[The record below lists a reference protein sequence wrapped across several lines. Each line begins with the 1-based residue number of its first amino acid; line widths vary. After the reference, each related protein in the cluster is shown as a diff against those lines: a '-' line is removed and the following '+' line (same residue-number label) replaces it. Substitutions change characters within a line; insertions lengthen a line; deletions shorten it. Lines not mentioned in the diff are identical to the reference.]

1 MTITLERNGRI
12 VEVAP
17 AELITADREVAWAEG
32 LIRHNP
38 LYAWILGRFVSAGA
52 ANANGHIFDADELRT
67 SAATLANAPLNMLHR
82 PHQVLGTYVGAELV
96 YPAAAAAAQDLGAPF
111 VESLAA
117 MWRYYFPEEYAILKM
132 AHQAGLLAQSMEC
145 IPKTVTCATG
155 CAQTFPYA
163 GRASDTYCDHINGP
177 PAGARKLNKPL
188 FSAGAIVIPPAVPAW
203 KGAKVTRMSA
213 TLRTAEAEGLAARL
227 YDQVAATIP
236 GLNETQREQF
246 MAAVMDLTGPPAA
259 TPVKAAP
266 LSFPGIRLNPAPDAR
281 KGASEAQLRVNT
293 RNAASAADADEPHAH
308 VDRDPDE
315 ADSPCKICG
324 KDAGSPIHQGLGPP
338 RDAGA
343 ASDVSDTSA
352 MIALYPPGDVA
363 AVMALSGDF
372 SDRLPPS
379 DLHITLAYLGPEATL
394 ELDRE
399 AVEAAIAPL
408 AAVSA
413 PLEGWVSGIGR
424 FSAGYP
430 AGQDAWPLY
439 ASIDLPTLPEFRQKV
454 VANLA
459 AAGIPHARNH
469 GFSPHM
475 TLAYVQE
482 GDEPAAAALLASGL
496 APVGLRIGSVVLAW
510 GKDRTVFPL
519 DGVSAGAQDTEQ
531 EAADALLAITA
542 RWRREAATIAVWD
555 PLIGRSFSAEQ
566 RDAMARKGHAL
577 PDGSFPIANA
587 SDLRNAIQ
595 ALGRAKNSAAAKRHI
610 IKRAK
615 ALGATNLL
623 PDGWA

>member
-1 MTITLERNGRI
+1 MSGIVLERNGRI

-17 AELITADREVAWAEG
+17 AELITAEREVAWAEG

-38 LYAWILGRFVSAGA
+38 LYAWILGRFVSAGP
-52 ANANGHIFDADELRT
+52 ANANGHIFDADELRV
-67 SAATLANAPLNMLHR
+67 SAATLTHAPLNMLHR
-82 PHQVLGTYVGAELV
+82 PHQVLGSYVGAELV
-96 YPAAAAAAQDLGAPF
+96 YPVAAAAAQDLGAPF

-117 MWRYYFPEEYAILKM
+117 MWRYYFPEEYAVLKM

-155 CAQTFPYA
+155 CDKTFPYA

-188 FSAGAIVIPPAVPAW
+188 FSAGAVVIPPAVPAW
-203 KGAKVTRMSA
+203 KGAKVTRLSA
-213 TLRTAEAEGLAARL
+213 TLRTAEAEGLAAKL
-227 YDQVAATIP
+227 YEQVAATIP
-236 GLNETQREQF
+236 GLNEAQREQF
-246 MAAVMDLTGPPAA
+246 MAAVMELTGPPPPP
-259 TPVKAAP
+259 TDKAAP
-266 LSFPGIRLNPAPDAR
+266 LSFPGF
-281 KGASEAQLRVNT
+281 RVNT
-293 RNAASAADADEPHAH
+293 RKSEAAGAADEPHAH
-308 VDRDPDE
+308 VDKEPDE
-315 ADSPCKICG
+315 VDSPCKICG
-324 KDAGSPIHQGLGPP
+324 RDADSPIHQGLGPP
-338 RDAGA
+338 RDAGV
-343 ASDVSDTSA
+343 DVSDTSA
-352 MIALYPPGDVA
+352 MIALYPPADVA
-363 AVMALSGDF
+363 ATMALSGDF
-372 SDRLPPS
+372 SDRLPPA
-379 DLHITLAYLGPEATL
+379 DLHITLAFLGPDATVA
-394 ELDRE
+394 LDRE

-408 AAVSA
+408 AAVSE

-430 AGQDAWPLY
+430 AGQDSWPLY

-475 TLAYVQE
+475 TLAYVQP
-482 GDEPAAAALLASGL
+482 GDEPAAAALLATGL

-519 DGVSAGAQDTEQ
+519 GVSAGAQSQ
-531 EAADALLAITA
+531 EDPLAAIIE
-542 RWRREAATIAVWD
+542 RGRREAATIAVWD

-587 SDLRNAIQ
+587 SDLRNAIKAQ
-595 ALGRAKNSAAAKRHI
+595 GRAKNAAAAKRHI

-615 ALGATNLL
+615 ALGATDLL
-623 PDGWA
+623 PDGWS